1 MSDRE
6 VILQALAEVQRRFR
20 LNRVLHQLAILL
32 EMAALGVL
40 LWRLL
45 HVLGDRAAP
54 ATALAALVAV
64 LVWIGCGALLL
75 RSFLGRRFDLGRAAA
90 RIDGRAALRDEVQT
104 AAWFISDGGRQRA
117 AQAPWVD
124 AQLTRAAATVARLDI
139 PALLPI
145 RFERLTVAGGIGIV
159 FLLALAWTLPRLL
172 SPADALASREST
184 EASVS
189 AREVQSLREL
199 IAQTTDP
206 ATADKLRQALKSIER
221 PDASDDEKQRALAA
235 AEEAVEQRNLQAA
248 SAREGLFRAA
258 QRLQGRAG
266 MEEVAKALQE
276 GDARKAAEML
286 QQSTGAGP
294 TGGPPSRD
302 TDPHANEKDL
312 ERMLETAARSGES
325 DHGEAASV
333 AAHEAID
340 RLKQIAEQLDSQA
353 ELARAAQTLQQ
364 MQLAV
369 AQRSQMAAGRFSQEA
384 AQNSTAAPS
393 TGETVM
399 PGGKMFRS
407 AAVAQAN
414 KPSSQQEGSKTGNA
428 LGDSEAEAVLGNKIT
443 PLAVQLKRESV
454 AGEQDAASQEGRTWF
469 YAQSKEQTSVLES
482 RAVEAKARYAQAD
495 TAGGEG
501 IALRHRRIVK
511 DYFIH
516 LHEDVK

>member
-32 EMAALGVL
+32 QMAALGLL

-54 ATALAALVAV
+54 ASALAVLVAV
-64 LVWIGCGALLL
+64 LVWVASGALLL
-75 RSFLGRRFDLGRAAA
+75 RGFLRWGFDVGRAAA
-90 RIDGRAALRDEVQT
+90 SIDSRAALRDEVQT
-104 AAWFISDGGRQRA
+104 AAWFIGDGERRRVA
-117 AQAPWVD
+117 PAPWVD
-124 AQLTRAAATVARLDI
+124 AQLSRAAATVARLDI

-145 RFERLTVAGGIGIV
+145 RFERRTLAGGIATV
-159 FLLALAWTLPRLL
+159 LMLTLAWTLPPLL
-172 SPADALASREST
+172 SPADALASRESA
-184 EASVS
+184 EASVN
-189 AREVQSLREL
+189 AREAQSLREL

-206 ATADKLRQALKSIER
+206 ATADKLREALKNVER
-221 PDASDDEKQRALAA
+221 PDASEEEKRRALAA

-248 SAREGLFRAA
+248 SAREGLFQAG

-266 MEEVAKALQE
+266 MEEVAKALHE

-294 TGGPPSRD
+294 AGRPPSRD
-302 TDPHANEKDL
+302 ADAHATEKDL
-312 ERMLETAARSGES
+312 ERLLDSAAKSGES
-325 DHGEAASV
+325 GHGEATSV
-333 AAHEAID
+333 AAREAID
-340 RLKQIAEQLDSQA
+340 RLKQIAEQLESQA

-393 TGETVM
+393 TGDTVM

-414 KPSSQQEGSKTGNA
+414 KPSGQQEGSKTGNA

-454 AGEQDAASQEGRTWF
+454 AGEQDAPSQEGRTWF
-469 YAQSKEQTSVLES
+469 YAESKEQKSVLES
-482 RAVEAKARYAQAD
+482 RAVEATSRYAQAD